1 MRINKLN
8 LENIGPFKSA
18 ELEFISTDD
27 NFEEPPVIIITGENG
42 TGKTVIID
50 AIRTLFYGVF
60 TKIERD
66 LTFND
71 EFLIKANISVI
82 NETNFDLFTDSKKE
96 DGKFKTNVTEFNKL
110 FTGNLESIYKG
121 PFVVDY
127 WTSKL
132 SNDEFGINNIE
143 APKTSFYLKESL
155 TGIHRNVDV
164 TKLITFFDYLS
175 DSKDEKENE
184 IGKAF
189 YDLIKL
195 IIDLSINN
203 GILSHVSRTELIP
216 KILIQNQEVSLNKLS
231 SGNLYLIQRFVVLLG
246 QVYSACITY
255 KIPVSEVR
263 NIKGLLLIDEAENH
277 LHPKWQKVFLKNLL
291 KIFPKLQIIV
301 TTHSPFIVSSIENAR
316 VFVCTSDTNES
327 FVKEETDYYTNKPIE
342 EILLSPL
349 FNTSNFNE
357 EISELIRLRKNAI
370 STMNLSLAKQIEVKL
385 LDINPNYF
393 NFLTV
398 EELIKSI
405 KK

>member
-277 LHPKWQKVFLKNLL
+277 LHPKWQKVFQKNLL